1 MHYLEQVIK
10 NRLLKLKN
18 LKWFKHNNLIKVI
31 VALGEKNRSHVPYR
45 NSMMTSVLR
54 DSLGGNCMTTMIAT
68 CSVEKR
74 NFEESISTCRFAQR
88 VALIKNEALINE
100 ELDPKLIIN
109 RLKREVEELKNQL
122 QISTNGGEPI
132 NTADLTPDEI
142 EK

>member
-1 MHYLEQVIK
+1 M
-10 NRLLKLKN
+10 
-18 LKWFKHNNLIKVI
+18 I

-122 QISTNGGEPI
+122 QISSNGGEPI